1 LLLTLLV
8 VCRRQQQDRIH
19 RSMALG
25 SSLVSYALTALHRAG
40 VAGFA
45 QTAAATTAGA
55 AAASTHASLYGSVDA
70 IQHASPLAAT
80 RPQLLK
86 TIFGVEHSAD
96 RIPSAAAAASSKEE
110 KKASGFSLMDSSHAA
125 HSAPLMDKLCTV
137 LCSYAFAAHYPAAKS
152 AALEAMNLEEDE
164 ISSAAFGGV
173 DPLGFVDESGGES
186 KRASAASPDL
196 GDLRAAATNVYVAA
210 LCLAELSLYL
220 TLCRCAGSTLWM

>member
-1 LLLTLLV
+1 
-8 VCRRQQQDRIH
+8 
-19 RSMALG
+19 MALG

-55 AAASTHASLYGSVDA
+55 AATSAHASLYGSVDA

-96 RIPSAAAAASSKEE
+96 RIPSAAAAASSSKEE
-110 KKASGFSLMDSSHAA
+110 KKASGVSLMDSSHAA

-173 DPLGFVDESGGES
+173 DPFGFVDESGGES
-186 KRASAASPDL
+186 KRSSATSPDL

-210 LCLAELSLYL
+210 ALCLAALSL
-220 TLCRCAGSTLWM
+220 